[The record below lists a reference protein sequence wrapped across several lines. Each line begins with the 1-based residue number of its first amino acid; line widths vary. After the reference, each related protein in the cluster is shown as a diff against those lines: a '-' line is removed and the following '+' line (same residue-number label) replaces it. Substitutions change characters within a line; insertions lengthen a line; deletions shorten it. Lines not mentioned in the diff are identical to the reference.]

1 MYSYIFEHKHLNM
14 CIYEHKHEQWI
25 IKTPKHKQC
34 KDKHKHV
41 HMWKSAYIRK
51 IFCDKLRPS

>member
-34 KDKHKHV
+34 KDKHV
-41 HMWKSAYIRK
+41 PIWKSAYIRK

>member
-51 IFCDKLRPS
+51 IFL